1 MEKGK
6 KKQVNTG
13 YADEDEYHLP
23 LQAVL
28 LADDFAAEK
37 FQPISLERPKVL
49 FPLVHNP
56 MIDYT
61 LAWLRS
67 SNVKEVYVVCCSHSK
82 QVIDYLKKSYW
93 LSVPDFTVKILENRG
108 CVSVGDALRFVY
120 KSKVIHG
127 DFVLVS
133 GDIVTNMILTK
144 ALEEHRDRKKK
155 DSNAI
160 MTMVIKKPKPSRTEL
175 VLGVDGNSKTS
186 KDGLVMGIDRST
198 KELLHYG
205 VNVFTEAYT
214 PGKEFL
220 LDNPDFEVHNEQEDC
235 CIDVCSPEVLSLF
248 ADNVKYQHLRRH
260 LVKGL
265 LDDDVMGYKLFTYEI
280 HPSRYAARV
289 DDLKSYDT
297 ISKDVIQRWTY
308 PFVPDVQFSTKC
320 AIKQGSD
327 GIFKGSDVQISSS
340 AHVGPDTYVGNGTSI
355 GDFSKISNSVIGKGC
370 CIGSNVKIENSYIW
384 DNVTVQ
390 NGCQLNNAFVCDGV
404 VIKSGVVLEPG
415 VVLSFKVV
423 VGAKSR
429 IIPANS
435 KVSLHPQPTN
445 QDSDE
450 EPELIS
456 RFSDIAEVGVSGD
469 GYYIWSDTPRPKPE
483 RLPAAEIISDDE
495 TSDLDN
501 NEVFVFDIEVEE
513 TILRAALESEALDV
527 LKTEVTALRL
537 SYNMTPLNCA
547 GAVFAAVMKLALQTP
562 HGTKPELLKNV
573 VSIITTWRDLLR
585 HYIHSTDEQIESI
598 MRFEEMCSDSARDFS
613 PMFENILHELYNK
626 DILDEEAILLWAS
639 EKDGADAADRVFV
652 NKAQNFIKWLKEAE
666 EEDSED
672 EEQ

>member
-1 MEKGK
+1 MGK
-6 KKQVNTG
+6 KKQVTKID
-13 YADEDEYHLP
+13 ADEAEYHP
-23 LQAVL
+23 RLQAVL

-61 LAWLRS
+61 LAWLREEG
-67 SNVKEVYVVCCSHSK
+67 VREVYVVCCSHSK
-82 QVIDYLKKSYW
+82 QVIEYLKKSEW
-93 LSVPDFTVKILENRG
+93 LSVPGFTVTILENRG
-108 CVSVGDALRFVY
+108 CASVGDALRFVY
-120 KSKVIHG
+120 QAEVIHG

-133 GDIVTNMILTK
+133 GDIVTNMNLTNAIK
-144 ALEEHRDRKKK
+144 VHRDRKKK

-160 MTMVIKKPKPSRTEL
+160 MTMVIKKPKPLRTEQTSKDKL
-175 VLGVDGNSKTS
+175 VLGADRNSETS
-186 KDGLVMGIDRST
+186 MDGLVMGIDCKT
-198 KELLHYG
+198 KKLLHYG
-205 VNVFTEAYT
+205 VNIFTETYI
-214 PGKEFL
+214 PDKELL
-220 LDNPDFEVHNEQEDC
+220 LDNPNFEVHSEQEDC
-235 CIDVCSPEVLSLF
+235 HIDICSPVVLSLF
-248 ADNVKYQHLRRH
+248 ADNFHYQHLRRH

-289 DDLKSYDT
+289 DDFKSYDT

-308 PFVPDVQFSTKC
+308 PFVPDIQFSIKC
-320 AIKQGSD
+320 AVEQGSD

-355 GDFSKISNSVIGKGC
+355 GDFSKVSNSVIGKGC

-404 VIKSGVVLEPG
+404 VIKSGVALEPG

-423 VGAKSR
+423 VGAKSP
-429 IIPANS
+429 IIPAYS

-450 EPELIS
+450 ELEQLTS

-469 GYYIWSDTPRPKPE
+469 GYYFWSDTPSPE
-483 RLPAAEIISDDE
+483 PEMLPAAEIISDDE
-495 TSDLDN
+495 SFDSDKDHYFDL
-501 NEVFVFDIEVEE
+501 EVAE
-513 TILRAALESEALDV
+513 TILRAALESEALDD

-547 GAVFAAVMKLALQTP
+547 GAVFSAVMKLALQTP
-562 HGTKPELLKNV
+562 YGTKGELLKSV
-573 VSIITTWRDLLR
+573 VIIITTWRDLLK
-585 HYIHSTDEQIESI
+585 HYIYSIDEQFESI
-598 MRFEEMCSDSARDFS
+598 MKFEEMCSDSARDFA
-613 PMFENILHELYNK
+613 PLFEPILLELYDK
-626 DILDEEAILLWAS
+626 DVLDEETILSWAS
-639 EKDGADAADRVFV
+639 EKDGADASDKVFV

-666 EEDSED
+666 VED

>member
-1 MEKGK
+1 MGN
-6 KKQVNTG
+6 KKQVNTSKVD
-13 YADEDEYHLP
+13 ADEAELYHLP

-28 LADDFAAEK
+28 IADDFAAEK

-67 SNVKEVYVVCCSHSK
+67 SHVKQVYVVCCSHSK
-82 QVIDYLKKSYW
+82 QVIEYLEKSGW
-93 LSVPDFTVKILENRG
+93 LSVPEFNVEILGNRG

-120 KSKVIHG
+120 QCDVIRG

-133 GDIVTNMILTK
+133 GDIVTNMNLTQ
-144 ALEEHRDRKKK
+144 ALKEHRDRKKK
-155 DSNAI
+155 TQNR
-160 MTMVIKKPKPSRTEL
+160 KPSRTDQTSKDKL
-175 VLGVDGNSKTS
+175 VLGADPNSKTGT
-186 KDGLVMGIDRST
+186 DGLVMGIHRNT

-205 VNVFTEAYT
+205 VNAFLETYI
-214 PGKEFL
+214 PGKELL
-220 LDNPDFEVHNEQEDC
+220 LDNPELDVH
-235 CIDVCSPEVLSLF
+235 IVLSLF
-248 ADNVKYQHLRRH
+248 ADNFDYQHLRHH

-265 LDDDVMGYKLFTYEI
+265 LDDNVMRYKLFTYEI

-308 PFVPDVQFSTKC
+308 PFVPDVQFTRKC
-320 AIKQGSD
+320 AMKQESN

-355 GDFSKISNSVIGKGC
+355 GDYSKISNSVIGKGC
-370 CIGSNVKIENSYIW
+370 CIGSNVKIQNSYIW
-384 DNVTVQ
+384 DNVTIQ

-423 VGAKSR
+423 VGAKSP

-435 KVSLHPQPTN
+435 KVSLYPQPTN

-450 EPELIS
+450 EPELTS
-456 RFSDIAEVGVSGD
+456 RSSDIAEVGVSGG
-469 GYYIWSDTPRPKPE
+469 GYYIWSDTPIPKPE
-483 RLPAAEIISDDE
+483 VLPAAEIISDDE
-495 TSDLDN
+495 TSDFN
-501 NEVFVFDIEVEE
+501 NDDVFVFDIEVQE
-513 TILRAALESEALDV
+513 TILRAALESDALDDV
-527 LKTEVTALRL
+527 KTEVTSLRL
-537 SYNMTPLNCA
+537 AYNMTQLNCA
-547 GAVFAAVMKLALQTP
+547 GAVFSSVMKLALQTP
-562 HGTKPELLKNV
+562 YGTKGALFRNV

-598 MRFEEMCSDSARDFS
+598 MRFEEMCSDSARDFA

-626 DILDEEAILLWAS
+626 DVLDEEAILLWAS
-639 EKDGADAADRVFV
+639 EKDGADASDRVFV

-666 EEDSED
+666 VED

>member
-1 MEKGK
+1 MGK

-13 YADEDEYHLP
+13 YADEDENRP
-23 LQAVL
+23 SLQAVL

-49 FPLVHNP
+49 FPL
-56 MIDYT
+56 II
-61 LAWLRS
+61 
-67 SNVKEVYVVCCSHSK
+67 KCVYVVCCAHSK

-93 LSVPDFTVKILENRG
+93 LSVPEFTVKILENRG
-108 CVSVGDALRFVY
+108 CSSVGDALRLVY

-127 DFVLVS
+127 DFLLVS
-133 GDIVTNMILTK
+133 GGTVTNMILTN
-144 ALEEHRDRKKK
+144 ALKEHIERKKK

-160 MTMVIKKPKPSRTEL
+160 MTMVIKKPKPSRTDQTRKDKL
-175 VLGVDGNSKTS
+175 VMGIDFNNKTS
-186 KDGLVMGIDRST
+186 KDGLVMGIDRNTKQLLHYDVNSDT
-198 KELLHYG
+198 EMDPGKELLL
-205 VNVFTEAYT
+205 
-214 PGKEFL
+214 EFSA
-220 LDNPDFEVHNEQEDC
+220 FEVHNDKEDC
-235 CIDVCSPEVLSLF
+235 YIDICSPEVLRLF
-248 ADNVKYQHLRRH
+248 ADNSGYQHLRRH

-265 LDDDVMGYKLFTYEI
+265 LDGNVKGYKLFTYEI

-308 PFVPDVQFSTKC
+308 PFVPDKQFSTKC
-320 AIKQGSD
+320 AVKQDSD
-327 GIFKGSDVQISSS
+327 GIFRGSDVQISSS

-355 GDFSKISNSVIGKGC
+355 GNFSKISNSVIGKGC

-384 DNVTVQ
+384 DDVKIQ
-390 NGCQLNNAFVCDGV
+390 NGCQLKNAFVCDGV

-415 VVLSFKVV
+415 VVLSFKVI

-445 QDSDE
+445 QDTDE
-450 EPELIS
+450 ELELTS

-483 RLPAAEIISDDE
+483 MLPAAEIISDDE
-495 TSDLDN
+495 TSDSDN
-501 NEVFVFDIEVEE
+501 DEVFVFDLEVEE

-527 LKTEVTALRL
+527 LKTEVTSLRL

-547 GAVFAAVMKLALQTP
+547 GAVFSAVMKLALQTP
-562 HGTKPELLKNV
+562 YGSKPELLKNV
-573 VSIITTWRDLLR
+573 VSVITTWRDLLQ
-585 HYIHSTDEQIESI
+585 HYLYSTDEQIESI
-598 MRFEEMCSDSARDFS
+598 MKFEEMCSASAREFA
-613 PMFENILHELYNK
+613 PLFVHILHKLYDK
-626 DILDEEAILLWAS
+626 EVLVEEAILLWAS
-639 EKDGADAADRVFV
+639 EKEGADASDRVYV
-652 NKAQNFIKWLKEAE
+652 NKAQNFLKWLKEAE
-666 EEDSED
+666 AED